1 MSTPTLDKHS
11 AALDAAEDGASH
23 LITVTFRIR
32 RFNPEISE
40 DASWE
45 DFQLEIDP
53 KERVLDAL
61 HKIKW
66 ELDGSL
72 TFRPC
77 RRHGALLPG
86 VPRCDAVPDHDRQRA
101 DP

>member
-72 TFRPC
+72 TF
-77 RRHGALLPG
+77 
-86 VPRCDAVPDHDRQRA
+86 AVPARTASAARTPCGSTA
-101 DP
+101 VTASPARR